1 MARILYVSTSTTVG
15 GAEKT
20 LYTLA
25 TLLDPRRHEVC
36 GVVSLKP
43 EGPYARKL
51 KMQGRRVESL
61 DLDRAPRFSDA
72 ARLAEI
78 ISRERPD
85 VVHAIMYQAIQLCR
99 LAKPKATAPFKLV
112 SSPRVHYRTRSL
124 WTLLVDRALKGRD
137 DLLISESDA
146 SRSFLLSRLGYAPS
160 KVRTIRNGVDLA
172 GWPVSKVDR
181 QKKRLELRLGASDV
195 LVGAVGRLDRQKG
208 FSVLVHAMARLKKSG
223 LRCVILGEGPE
234 RPRLE
239 ALIREHHLEG
249 SVWLPGERGDVSAW
263 LSAFDIACLPSMWEG
278 LPNTLL
284 EEMALGLPVVAS
296 AVDGVPEV
304 VENGRNGV
312 LVPPA
317 DAPALAKALGALA
330 GDPERRA
337 ALGAAAHATIAEKFT
352 IRRMLDEYQQ
362 AYSDVCSR

>member
-1 MARILYVSTSTTVG
+1 M
-15 GAEKT
+15 
-20 LYTLA
+20 
-25 TLLDPRRHEVC
+25 
-36 GVVSLKP
+36 
-43 EGPYARKL
+43 
-51 KMQGRRVESL
+51 
-61 DLDRAPRFSDA
+61 
-72 ARLAEI
+72 
-78 ISRERPD
+78 
-85 VVHAIMYQAIQLCR
+85 
-99 LAKPKATAPFKLV
+99 
-112 SSPRVHYRTRSL
+112 
-124 WTLLVDRALKGRD
+124 LVDRALKGRD

-146 SRSFLLSRLGYAPS
+146 SRAFLLGRLGYAPA

-172 GWPVSKVDR
+172 GWPASKVDR
-181 QKKRLELRLGASDV
+181 QKKRLELRLGSADV

-208 FSVLVHAMARLKKSG
+208 FSVLVHAMARLKKTG
-223 LRCVILGEGPE
+223 VRCVILGEGPE

-239 ALIREHHLEG
+239 ALIREHALES
-249 SVWLPGERGDVSAW
+249 SVWLPGERADVAAW
-263 LSAFDIACLPSMWEG
+263 LSAFDVACLPSLWEG

-330 GDPERRA
+330 ADPARRA

-352 IRRMLDEYQQ
+352 IRRMIDEYQD
-362 AYSDVCSR
+362 AYADVVSR